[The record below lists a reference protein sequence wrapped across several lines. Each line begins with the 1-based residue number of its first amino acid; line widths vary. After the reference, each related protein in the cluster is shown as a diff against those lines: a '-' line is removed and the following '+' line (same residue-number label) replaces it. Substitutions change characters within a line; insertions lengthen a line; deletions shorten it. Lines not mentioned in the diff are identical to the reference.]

1 MVNGNAGY
9 AHLSTRSRSRS
20 LDGEQQPRQ
29 GKRQIVFAGA
39 RADQVSV
46 EMFERFHSV
55 LANRRARP
63 VIRRRRRVRDF
74 AAVENSRR
82 CPQCQPQIACVHRLR
97 SHRTAAGPVFVAAQM
112 PEALTARIFDCLI
125 SRANGDGVPQK
136 PLIQLS

>member
-74 AAVENSRR
+74 AGVENSRR
-82 CPQCQPQIACVHRLR
+82 YPQCQPQIARVHRLR
-97 SHRTAAGPVFVAAQM
+97 SHRTGRRASFCSGADPRGLDYPVYSIV
-112 PEALTARIFDCLI
+112 
-125 SRANGDGVPQK
+125 
-136 PLIQLS
+136 